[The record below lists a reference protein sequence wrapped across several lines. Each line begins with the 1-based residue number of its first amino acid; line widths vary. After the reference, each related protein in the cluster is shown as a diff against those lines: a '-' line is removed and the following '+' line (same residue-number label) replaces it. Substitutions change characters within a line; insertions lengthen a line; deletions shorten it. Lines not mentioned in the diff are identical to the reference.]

1 MAKLTAPSRSAACW
15 QGPRPSADRRQ
26 TTDRAQLIAGYRR
39 SATTVE
45 LGPLA
50 RLLSDHQ
57 RAFQETAP
65 PGLCQKQRRVANFVV
80 ALSEKRNR
88 RAGHAGCGGRLPR
101 RGLAEGCR
109 RSGPAKRRRGRCHRT
124 GRDRPAQ
131 DRCQRTG
138 RRLSACRGKA
148 NYVIARGHFEPRQSS
163 SLW

>member
-15 QGPRPSADRRQ
+15 QGPRPSGDRRQ

-80 ALSEKRNR
+80 VLSEKRNR
-88 RAGHAGCGGRLPR
+88 RAGRRQLRRTPSAQGSRGRLPPV
-101 RGLAEGCR
+101 G
-109 RSGPAKRRRGRCHRT
+109 SSVTAKR
-124 GRDRPAQ
+124 PL
-131 DRCQRTG
+131 
-138 RRLSACRGKA
+138 LSHWKR
-148 NYVIARGHFEPRQSS
+148 
-163 SLW
+163 